1 MSDNLKD
8 ILSHLST
15 EVDQETLLKY
25 LEGRLSDEQRHE
37 IEKKMLGSEF
47 NDDAMEGLQQIRDK
61 KDISLLVEQLN
72 RDLHKK
78 LDKKKKR
85 REKLRFKDQPW
96 LYIAIVIIL
105 LLIVL
110 SYVVIQKM
118 LQSPTS

>member
-1 MSDNLKD
+1 VPDKLKD

-25 LEGRLSDEQRHE
+25 LEGRLSDEQKHE

-47 NDDAMEGLQQIRDK
+47 NDDAMEGLQEIENKQR
-61 KDISLLVEQLN
+61 ISSLVDQLN

-78 LDKKKKR
+78 LEKKKKQ
-85 REKLRFKDQPW
+85 REKFRFKDQPW
-96 LYIAIVIIL
+96 LFITIIIIL

-110 SYVVIQKM
+110 SYIVIYRV
-118 LQSPTS
+118 LQQR

>member
-8 ILSHLST
+8 ILSHLSS
-15 EVDQETLLKY
+15 EVDQETLIKY
-25 LEGRLSDEQRHE
+25 LEGRLSDEQKHE

-47 NDDAMEGLQQIRDK
+47 NDDAMEGLQGIKNK
-61 KDISLLVEQLN
+61 KDISSLVEQLN

-85 REKLRFKDQPW
+85 SEKLRFKDQPW

-110 SYVVIQKM
+110 SYVVIHRM